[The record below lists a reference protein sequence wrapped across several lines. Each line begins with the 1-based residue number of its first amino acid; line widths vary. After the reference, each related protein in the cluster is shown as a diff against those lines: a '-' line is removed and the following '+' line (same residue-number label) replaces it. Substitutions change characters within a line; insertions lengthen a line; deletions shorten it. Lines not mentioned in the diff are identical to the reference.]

1 MNIFAIITLILSS
14 FLLGYGAGEFFTNLK
29 LNKIYTELM
38 KFNSK
43 MQHDLIVEIDKCLK
57 KLEEKK

>member
-14 FLLGYGAGEFFTNLK
+14 FLLGYGAGEFFTKLK
-29 LNKIYTELM
+29 LNKLYIEFM
-38 KFNSK
+38 EFNFK
-43 MQHDLIVEIDKCLK
+43 MQNALIAEIDKCLK